1 MPGSHHIKGANPKE
15 QRMYSHIKA
24 SEEASGKA
32 SEISKRIAAATVNH
46 YRSEHGETKSSKK
59 R

>member
-1 MPGSHHIKGANPKE
+1 MPGSHHLPRATNKE
-15 QRMYSHIKA
+15 QRMYSHIKN

-46 YRSEHGETKSSKK
+46 YRSEHGETKKSKK
-59 R
+59 G